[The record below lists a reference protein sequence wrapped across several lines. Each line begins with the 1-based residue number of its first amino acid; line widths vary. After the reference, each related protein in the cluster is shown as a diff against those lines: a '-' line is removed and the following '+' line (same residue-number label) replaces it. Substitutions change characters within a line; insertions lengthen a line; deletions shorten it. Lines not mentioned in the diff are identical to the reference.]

1 MSSSTAPGDLWT
13 EAELAASVEAYR
25 RMQWLSSAGATFI
38 KAAFFRAYQDGPLA
52 GRSKRAF
59 DERMMNISFL
69 LEEKQRRKDEQS
81 LANHGYSP
89 HSHVGSHVTPILE
102 DQLHQSAEKDYVAFQ
117 ICYRLGI
124 GTEIVQEMDREGGTI
139 EKDLYLAVCDRL
151 DLDPSGGK
159 HDLAR
164 RIMSDAGIA
173 PDTTC
178 FSSGDTVTAHGLRF
192 VHAALDSLLPLQTM
206 REQERRPPGEPASTS
221 AEPLVTSTALERR
234 HNDTYSR
241 TQSKAKTKAT
251 RRESRLVHDYCD
263 FLGANG
269 HSATRKKIGTP
280 GTSPMYNDIWV
291 EDRRHLIEA
300 KGETTRG
307 NVRMAIGQLIDYGRF
322 VEDVR
327 ATAVLLPKEP
337 SDDLK
342 KFVKA
347 AKSSCIWASDM
358 GFEDD
363 AGGAF
368 C

>member
-13 EAELAASVEAYR
+13 QAELAASVEAYR
-25 RMQWLSSAGATFI
+25 RMQWLSASGATFN
-38 KAAFFRAYQDGPLA
+38 KSAFFRAYQDGPLA

-59 DERMMNISFL
+59 DERMKNISFL
-69 LEEKQRRKDEQS
+69 LEEKQWHRDERS

-89 HSHVGSHVTPILE
+89 HSHVGSHVTPVLE
-102 DQLHQSAEKDYVAFQ
+102 DQLRESTRKDYVAFQ
-117 ICYRLGI
+117 ICDRLGI
-124 GTEIVQEMDREGGTI
+124 GTDIVSDMAREGSTI
-139 EKDLYLAVCDRL
+139 EKDLYLVVCDRL
-151 DLDPSGGK
+151 SLDPSGYK

-164 RIMSDAGIA
+164 RIMVDADID
-173 PDTTC
+173 PDTNC
-178 FSSGDTVTAHGLRF
+178 FSRGDTVTAHGLRF

-206 REQERRPPGEPASTS
+206 REQERHHPGGYDNTP
-221 AEPLVTSTALERR
+221 AEPLVTSTPLERQ
-234 HNDTYSR
+234 HHDTYSSM
-241 TQSKAKTKAT
+241 QSKKRTKAT

-269 HSATRKKIGTP
+269 HPASRMKIGTP
-280 GTSPMYNDIWV
+280 GANPMYNDIWV

-300 KGETTRG
+300 KGETTRQ
-307 NVRMAIGQLIDYGRF
+307 NLRMAIGQLIDYGRF
-322 VEDVR
+322 VADVR

-337 SDDLK
+337 PEDLK

-347 AKSSCIWASDM
+347 AKSSCIWASDT

-363 AGGAF
+363 AGGVF